1 MNQSLEEKLLKIVDR
16 CEVDKKILREQINSL
31 NLQMFEKNKQLD
43 KIHQVNQRL
52 LAENVRYFWVC
63 VDPV

>member
-1 MNQSLEEKLLKIVDR
+1 MLKIVDR

-43 KIHQVNQRL
+43 EIHQVNQRM
-52 LAENVRYFWVC
+52 LAENVIYFWVD